1 MDINQ
6 NIRDE
11 IDELRNEID
20 EYLVNYQEGFSAQ
33 DSLDS
38 IESLLSQAT
47 PDVKNNTLHYAV
59 KVGEPELVDTI
70 IDNGGDVNSVIEGQT
85 PMMAAIIDP
94 DSHWDKVRDIIET
107 LLNRGANPS
116 EVVDGKSVDDVIDSE
131 INTLRAK
138 NNKEADIRILENIK
152 DMIHQRRDRIG
163 GKKRK
168 RKRTQKKKNKNKKR
182 KSSKNKKRKSRRTRK
197 HRK

>member
-6 NIRDE
+6 
-11 IDELRNEID
+11 ELRRKIE
-20 EYLVNYQEGFSAQ
+20 EYLVNYEEGFSTQ
-33 DSLDS
+33 DSLNS

-59 KVGEPELVDTI
+59 KVGEPELVNVI
-70 IDNGGDVNSVIEGQT
+70 IDNGADVNSVIDGQT

-94 DSHWDKVRDIIET
+94 DSRWDKVRHIIET
-107 LLNRGANPS
+107 LLDRDANSS
-116 EVVDGKSVDDVIDSE
+116 EVVDEKDIDQIIDSE
-131 INTLRAK
+131 INILRATK
-138 NNKEADIRILENIK
+138 NKEADIRKLENIRG
-152 DMIHQRRDRIG
+152 MIDERRDRIG

-168 RKRTQKKKNKNKKR
+168 RKRSQKKKNKNKKR
-182 KSSKNKKRKSRRTRK
+182 KSSKSKKRKSRRTRK